1 MNAKLSFML
10 DVRRLRVLH
19 AVSAYGS
26 VTAAAAALGY
36 SAPAV
41 SQQLAALEREVGMRL
56 TERAG
61 RGLELTPA
69 ALILVG
75 HTDALL
81 ARLDAAE
88 ADLAGLRDQI
98 AGRVALAAFPSAA
111 ASLVPAAWAALAA
124 SAPQVRLE
132 LTEMEP
138 EESLPAVLRGETD
151 VAVAHE
157 YDLLPRPLD
166 PLFERRELLDDPVG
180 SRRPGRSPAGR
191 RARVPLSA
199 LAGQPFLAPREGTS
213 CAEMIQ
219 RACARAGFVPR
230 VVARA
235 TDFAVLLSLVAAD
248 AGVTLVPGLAARRL
262 PPGVRLVPPAEP
274 VTRRVFTVSRRGGDR
289 KPAVRVVLDALSA
302 AGSYVV
308 DIPSKEPSSVGD
320 RGGNGRHRSWRRA
333 VPATFRPDMTP
344 IVAPRASA
352 AIPPMITEA
361 ITAAEPVVINQG
373 NRGSMAPT
381 ENDRNDETAAR
392 QAEPGASG
400 STPSSRRAWVSRAI
414 SGLADRMLAMVS
426 ASSADRP

>member
-1 MNAKLSFML
+1 M
-10 DVRRLRVLH
+10 RRLRVLH

-61 RGLELTPA
+61 RGVSLTPA
-69 ALILVG
+69 ALILVA

-81 ARLDAAE
+81 ARLEAAE
-88 ADLAGLRDQI
+88 ADLAALRDQI

-111 ASLVPAAWAALAA
+111 ASLVPAAWAALAG
-124 SAPQVRLE
+124 SAPQLRLD

-151 VAVAHE
+151 VAIAHE

-166 PLFERRELLDDPVG
+166 PLFERRELLADPVVLAV
-180 SRRPGRSPAGR
+180 PASHPL
-191 RARVPLSA
+191 AAESAIPLSD
-199 LAGQPFLAPREGTS
+199 LAGQPFLAPREATS

-235 TDFAVLLSLVAAD
+235 TDFQVLLSLVAAG
-248 AGVTLVPGLAARRL
+248 AGVTLVPGLAARWL

-289 KPAVRVVLDALSA
+289 KPAVRVVLDALTDA
-302 AGSYVV
+302 
-308 DIPSKEPSSVGD
+308 
-320 RGGNGRHRSWRRA
+320 
-333 VPATFRPDMTP
+333 
-344 IVAPRASA
+344 
-352 AIPPMITEA
+352 
-361 ITAAEPVVINQG
+361 
-373 NRGSMAPT
+373 
-381 ENDRNDETAAR
+381 AAR
-392 QAEPGASG
+392 PGGEP
-400 STPSSRRAWVSRAI
+400 
-414 SGLADRMLAMVS
+414 LAA
-426 ASSADRP
+426 

>member
-1 MNAKLSFML
+1 ML

-19 AVSAYGS
+19 AVSGYGS

-69 ALILVG
+69 AQILVA

-81 ARLDAAE
+81 SRLDAAE
-88 ADLAGLRDQI
+88 ADLAALRDQV

-124 SAPQVRLE
+124 AAPQVRLE

-166 PLFERRELLDDPVG
+166 PLFERRDLLTDPVLMAV
-180 SRRPGRSPAGR
+180 PANHPLAAG
-191 RARVPLSA
+191 AEVPPAPVPPASVPPASVPLNA
-199 LAGQPFLAPREGTS
+199 LAGEPFLAPREATS

-219 RACARAGFVPR
+219 RACARAGFAPG

-235 TDFAVLLSLVAAD
+235 TDFGVLLSLVAAG
-248 AGVTLVPGLAARRL
+248 AGVTLVPSLAARRP
-262 PPGVRLVPPAEP
+262 PPGVRLLRPAEP
-274 VTRRVFTVSRRGGDR
+274 VTRRLFTVSRRGGDR
-289 KPAVRVVLDALSA
+289 KPAVRVVLDALTAAA
-302 AGSYVV
+302 AGL
-308 DIPSKEPSSVGD
+308 
-320 RGGNGRHRSWRRA
+320 
-333 VPATFRPDMTP
+333 PA
-344 IVAPRASA
+344 APA
-352 AIPPMITEA
+352 AA
-361 ITAAEPVVINQG
+361 
-373 NRGSMAPT
+373 
-381 ENDRNDETAAR
+381 
-392 QAEPGASG
+392 
-400 STPSSRRAWVSRAI
+400 
-414 SGLADRMLAMVS
+414 
-426 ASSADRP
+426 

>member
-1 MNAKLSFML
+1 MTDKLCFML

-61 RGLELTPA
+61 RGVELTPA
-69 ALILVG
+69 AHILVG

-88 ADLAGLRDQI
+88 ADLAALRDQI

-111 ASLVPAAWAALAA
+111 ASLVPAAWAALAD
-124 SAPQVRLE
+124 SAPQVRLD

-138 EESLPAVLRGETD
+138 EESLPAVLRNETD

-166 PLFERRELLDDPVG
+166 PLFERRDLLDDPVVLAI
-180 SRRPGRSPAGR
+180 PADSALSL
-191 RARVPLSA
+191 ARLGPVPLA
-199 LAGQPFLAPREGTS
+199 TLAGQPFLAPRQGTS

-235 TDFAVLLSLVAAD
+235 SDFQVLLSLVAAG
-248 AGVTLVPGLAARRL
+248 AGVTLVPGLAARWL
-262 PPGVRLVPPAEP
+262 PPRVRLVPPADP

-289 KPAVRVVLDALSA
+289 KPAVRVVLDALSDAAVSAA
-302 AGSYVV
+302 AG
-308 DIPSKEPSSVGD
+308 
-320 RGGNGRHRSWRRA
+320 
-333 VPATFRPDMTP
+333 PA
-344 IVAPRASA
+344 A
-352 AIPPMITEA
+352 AIP
-361 ITAAEPVVINQG
+361 EP
-373 NRGSMAPT
+373 
-381 ENDRNDETAAR
+381 E
-392 QAEPGASG
+392 
-400 STPSSRRAWVSRAI
+400 SRRA
-414 SGLADRMLAMVS
+414 G
-426 ASSADRP
+426 

>member
-1 MNAKLSFML
+1 MTDKLCFML

-61 RGLELTPA
+61 RGVELTPA
-69 ALILVG
+69 AHILVG

-81 ARLDAAE
+81 ARLDNAE
-88 ADLAGLRDQI
+88 ADLAALRDQI

-111 ASLVPAAWAALAA
+111 ASLVPAAWAALAD
-124 SAPQVRLE
+124 SAPQVRLD

-138 EESLPAVLRGETD
+138 EESLPAVLRNETD

-166 PLFERRELLDDPVG
+166 PLFERRDLLDDPVVLAIPADSALSLADG
-180 SRRPGRSPAGR
+180 ALSLADGALSPAGV
-191 RARVPLSA
+191 ALSPACVGPVPLA
-199 LAGQPFLAPREGTS
+199 TLAGQPFLAPRPGTS

-235 TDFAVLLSLVAAD
+235 SDFQVLLSLVAAG
-248 AGVTLVPGLAARRL
+248 AGVTLVPRLAARWL
-262 PPGVRLVPPAEP
+262 PPRVRLVPPAEP
-274 VTRRVFTVSRRGGDR
+274 VTRRVFAVSRRGGDR

-302 AGSYVV
+302 A
-308 DIPSKEPSSVGD
+308 
-320 RGGNGRHRSWRRA
+320 A
-333 VPATFRPDMTP
+333 L
-344 IVAPRASA
+344 SA
-352 AIPPMITEA
+352 AATP
-361 ITAAEPVVINQG
+361 
-373 NRGSMAPT
+373 
-381 ENDRNDETAAR
+381 
-392 QAEPGASG
+392 EPG
-400 STPSSRRAWVSRAI
+400 SRRA
-414 SGLADRMLAMVS
+414 G
-426 ASSADRP
+426 

>member
-1 MNAKLSFML
+1 ML

-19 AVSAYGS
+19 TVSAYGS
-26 VTAAAAALGY
+26 VTAAAAAFGY

-81 ARLDAAE
+81 AQLGEAE
-88 ADLAGLRDQI
+88 ADLAALRDQV

-111 ASLVPAAWAALAA
+111 ASFVSAAWAALAG
-124 SAPQVRLE
+124 SAPQVRLD

-166 PLFERRELLDDPVG
+166 PLFERRELLSDPVLVAV
-180 SRRPGRSPAGR
+180 PAGHQL
-191 RARVPLSA
+191 ATDDTVPLSS

-235 TDFAVLLSLVAAD
+235 TDFAVLLNLVAAG
-248 AGVTLVPGLAARRL
+248 AGVTLVPALAARQL
-262 PPGVRLVPPAEP
+262 PPRVRLVSPAEP
-274 VTRRVFTVSRRGGDR
+274 VTRQVFTVSRRGGDR
-289 KPAVRVVLDALSA
+289 KPAVRVVLDALA
-302 AGSYVV
+302 A
-308 DIPSKEPSSVGD
+308 
-320 RGGNGRHRSWRRA
+320 
-333 VPATFRPDMTP
+333 
-344 IVAPRASA
+344 A
-352 AIPPMITEA
+352 AA
-361 ITAAEPVVINQG
+361 LAA
-373 NRGSMAPT
+373 
-381 ENDRNDETAAR
+381 
-392 QAEPGASG
+392 
-400 STPSSRRAWVSRAI
+400 
-414 SGLADRMLAMVS
+414 
-426 ASSADRP
+426 

>member
-1 MNAKLSFML
+1 MCFML

-61 RGLELTPA
+61 RGVELTPA
-69 ALILVG
+69 AHILVG

-88 ADLAGLRDQI
+88 ADLAALRDQI
-98 AGRVALAAFPSAA
+98 AGRVTLAAFPSAA
-111 ASLVPAAWAALAA
+111 AGLVPAAWAALAG
-124 SAPQVRLE
+124 SAPQVRLD

-166 PLFERRELLDDPVG
+166 PLFERRELLDDPVVLAI
-180 SRRPGRSPAGR
+180 PADYPADGP
-191 RARVPLSA
+191 VPLA
-199 LAGQPFLAPREGTS
+199 ELAGQPFLAPRQATS

-235 TDFAVLLSLVAAD
+235 SDFQVLLSLVAVG
-248 AGVTLVPGLAARRL
+248 AGVTLVPGLAARWL
-262 PPGVRLVPPAEP
+262 PPRVRLVPPADP

-289 KPAVRVVLDALSA
+289 KPAVRVVLDALSEA
-302 AGSYVV
+302 AT
-308 DIPSKEPSSVGD
+308 PEP
-320 RGGNGRHRSWRRA
+320 
-333 VPATFRPDMTP
+333 
-344 IVAPRASA
+344 
-352 AIPPMITEA
+352 E
-361 ITAAEPVVINQG
+361 
-373 NRGSMAPT
+373 
-381 ENDRNDETAAR
+381 
-392 QAEPGASG
+392 
-400 STPSSRRAWVSRAI
+400 SRRA
-414 SGLADRMLAMVS
+414 G
-426 ASSADRP
+426 

>member
-1 MNAKLSFML
+1 MTDKLCFML

-61 RGLELTPA
+61 RGVELTPA
-69 ALILVG
+69 AHILVG

-88 ADLAGLRDQI
+88 ADLAALRDQI
-98 AGRVALAAFPSAA
+98 AGRVTLAAFPSAA
-111 ASLVPAAWAALAA
+111 ASLVPAAWAALAD
-124 SAPQVRLE
+124 SAPQVRLD

-138 EESLPAVLRGETD
+138 EESLPAVLRGEAD

-166 PLFERRELLDDPVG
+166 PLFERRELLDDPVVLAI
-180 SRRPGRSPAGR
+180 PADYPADGP
-191 RARVPLSA
+191 VPLAS
-199 LAGQPFLAPREGTS
+199 LAGQPFLAPRQATS

-235 TDFAVLLSLVAAD
+235 SDFQVLLSLVAAG
-248 AGVTLVPGLAARRL
+248 AGVTLVPGLAARWL
-262 PPGVRLVPPAEP
+262 PPRVRLVPPADP
-274 VTRRVFTVSRRGGDR
+274 VTRRV
-289 KPAVRVVLDALSA
+289 
-302 AGSYVV
+302 
-308 DIPSKEPSSVGD
+308 
-320 RGGNGRHRSWRRA
+320 
-333 VPATFRPDMTP
+333 
-344 IVAPRASA
+344 
-352 AIPPMITEA
+352 
-361 ITAAEPVVINQG
+361 
-373 NRGSMAPT
+373 
-381 ENDRNDETAAR
+381 
-392 QAEPGASG
+392 
-400 STPSSRRAWVSRAI
+400 
-414 SGLADRMLAMVS
+414 
-426 ASSADRP
+426 

>member
-61 RGLELTPA
+61 RGLQLTPA

-88 ADLAGLRDQI
+88 ADLAALRDQI

-111 ASLVPAAWAALAA
+111 AGLVPAAWAALAG
-124 SAPQVRLE
+124 SAPQVRLD

-151 VAVAHE
+151 VAIAHE

-166 PLFERRELLDDPVG
+166 PLFERRELLADPVVLAV
-180 SRRPGRSPAGR
+180 PASHPL
-191 RARVPLSA
+191 AAESAIPLSD
-199 LAGQPFLAPREGTS
+199 LAGQPFLAPREATS

-235 TDFAVLLSLVAAD
+235 TDFQVLLSLVAAG
-248 AGVTLVPGLAARRL
+248 AGVTLVPGLAARWL

-289 KPAVRVVLDALSA
+289 KPAVRVVLDALTDA
-302 AGSYVV
+302 
-308 DIPSKEPSSVGD
+308 
-320 RGGNGRHRSWRRA
+320 
-333 VPATFRPDMTP
+333 
-344 IVAPRASA
+344 
-352 AIPPMITEA
+352 
-361 ITAAEPVVINQG
+361 
-373 NRGSMAPT
+373 
-381 ENDRNDETAAR
+381 AAR
-392 QAEPGASG
+392 PGGEP
-400 STPSSRRAWVSRAI
+400 
-414 SGLADRMLAMVS
+414 LAA
-426 ASSADRP
+426 

>member
-1 MNAKLSFML
+1 ML

-88 ADLAGLRDQI
+88 ADLAALRDQA
-98 AGRVALAAFPSAA
+98 AGRVAVAAFPSAA
-111 ASLVPAAWAALAA
+111 ASFVPAAWAALAG
-124 SAPQVRLE
+124 SAPQVRLD

-166 PLFERRELLDDPVG
+166 PLFERRELLSDPVLVAVPEAHPLAASDG
-180 SRRPGRSPAGR
+180 M
-191 RARVPLSA
+191 VPLTA
-199 LAGQPFLAPREGTS
+199 LAGLPFLAPRDTTS

-235 TDFAVLLSLVAAD
+235 CDFAVLLSLVAAG
-248 AGVTLVPGLAARRL
+248 AGVTLVPALGTRL
-262 PPGVRLVPPAEP
+262 PPGAHLSGVRLLRPADA
-274 VTRRVFTVSRRGGDR
+274 VTRQVFTVSRRAADR
-289 KPAVRVVLDALSA
+289 KPAVRVVLDALTA
-302 AGSYVV
+302 AAA
-308 DIPSKEPSSVGD
+308 DL
-320 RGGNGRHRSWRRA
+320 A
-333 VPATFRPDMTP
+333 PATA
-344 IVAPRASA
+344 V
-352 AIPPMITEA
+352 
-361 ITAAEPVVINQG
+361 
-373 NRGSMAPT
+373 
-381 ENDRNDETAAR
+381 
-392 QAEPGASG
+392 
-400 STPSSRRAWVSRAI
+400 
-414 SGLADRMLAMVS
+414 
-426 ASSADRP
+426 

>member
-81 ARLDAAE
+81 ARLETAE
-88 ADLAGLRDQI
+88 SDLAALRDQV
-98 AGRVALAAFPSAA
+98 AGRVSLTAFPSAA
-111 ASLVPAAWAALAA
+111 ASFVCSAWAALAG
-124 SAPQVRLE
+124 SAPQVRLD

-138 EESLPAVLRGETD
+138 EESLPAVLRGEAD

-166 PLFERRELLDDPVG
+166 PLFERRELLSDPVLVAV
-180 SRRPGRSPAGR
+180 PADHPLVAGGT
-191 RARVPLSA
+191 AVPLSA
-199 LAGQPFLAPREGTS
+199 GGTAVPLSASGAAVPLGALAGLPFLAPRDTTS

-235 TDFAVLLSLVAAD
+235 TDFGVLLSLVAAG
-248 AGVTLVPGLAARRL
+248 AGVTLVPELAARRL
-262 PPGVRLVPPAEP
+262 PPEVRLLWPAEP
-274 VTRRVFTVSRRGGDR
+274 VTRQIFTVSRRSGDR
-289 KPAVRVVLDALSA
+289 KPAVRVVLDALA
-302 AGSYVV
+302 AEAAR
-308 DIPSKEPSSVGD
+308 P
-320 RGGNGRHRSWRRA
+320 
-333 VPATFRPDMTP
+333 PAD
-344 IVAPRASA
+344 A
-352 AIPPMITEA
+352 A
-361 ITAAEPVVINQG
+361 TAA
-373 NRGSMAPT
+373 
-381 ENDRNDETAAR
+381 
-392 QAEPGASG
+392 
-400 STPSSRRAWVSRAI
+400 
-414 SGLADRMLAMVS
+414 
-426 ASSADRP
+426 

>member
-1 MNAKLSFML
+1 MTDKLCFML

-61 RGLELTPA
+61 RGVELTPA
-69 ALILVG
+69 AHILVG

-88 ADLAGLRDQI
+88 ADLAALRDQI

-111 ASLVPAAWAALAA
+111 ASLVPAAWAALAD
-124 SAPQVRLE
+124 SAPQVRLD

-166 PLFERRELLDDPVG
+166 PLFERRELLDDPVVLAI
-180 SRRPGRSPAGR
+180 PADSALSLAGLGP
-191 RARVPLSA
+191 VPLA
-199 LAGQPFLAPREGTS
+199 ELAGQPFLAPRQATS

-235 TDFAVLLSLVAAD
+235 SDFQVLLSLVAAG
-248 AGVTLVPGLAARRL
+248 AGVTLVPGLAARWL
-262 PPGVRLVPPAEP
+262 PPRVRLVPPADP

-289 KPAVRVVLDALSA
+289 KPAVRVVLDALSDAAESAA
-302 AGSYVV
+302 AGPPRLHLSQ
-308 DIPSKEPSSVGD
+308 
-320 RGGNGRHRSWRRA
+320 NLA
-333 VPATFRPDMTP
+333 VR
-344 IVAPRASA
+344 
-352 AIPPMITEA
+352 
-361 ITAAEPVVINQG
+361 
-373 NRGSMAPT
+373 
-381 ENDRNDETAAR
+381 DE
-392 QAEPGASG
+392 EPG
-400 STPSSRRAWVSRAI
+400 V
-414 SGLADRMLAMVS
+414 LAV
-426 ASSADRP
+426 RPAQPALGQPR

>member
-81 ARLDAAE
+81 ARLEAAE
-88 ADLAGLRDQI
+88 ADLGALRDQI

-111 ASLVPAAWAALAA
+111 AGLVPTVWAALAG
-124 SAPQVRLE
+124 SAPEVRLD

-166 PLFERRELLDDPVG
+166 PLFERRELLDDQVWLAVPEDYPMDG
-180 SRRPGRSPAGR
+180 P
-191 RARVPLSA
+191 VPLSS
-199 LAGQPFLAPREGTS
+199 LAGQPFLAPREATS

-235 TDFAVLLSLVAAD
+235 TDFAVLLSLVAAG
-248 AGVTLVPGLAARRL
+248 AGVTLVPALAARRL
-262 PPGVRLVPPAEP
+262 PPRVRLVPPAEP

-302 AGSYVV
+302 A
-308 DIPSKEPSSVGD
+308 
-320 RGGNGRHRSWRRA
+320 
-333 VPATFRPDMTP
+333 
-344 IVAPRASA
+344 A
-352 AIPPMITEA
+352 A
-361 ITAAEPVVINQG
+361 
-373 NRGSMAPT
+373 
-381 ENDRNDETAAR
+381 
-392 QAEPGASG
+392 
-400 STPSSRRAWVSRAI
+400 
-414 SGLADRMLAMVS
+414 
-426 ASSADRP
+426 

>member
-1 MNAKLSFML
+1 MTDKLCFML

-61 RGLELTPA
+61 RGVELTPA
-69 ALILVG
+69 AHILVG

-88 ADLAGLRDQI
+88 ADLAALRDQI
-98 AGRVALAAFPSAA
+98 TGRVALAAFPSAA
-111 ASLVPAAWAALAA
+111 ASLVPAAWAALAD
-124 SAPQVRLE
+124 SAPQVRLD

-166 PLFERRELLDDPVG
+166 PLFERRELLDDPVVLAIPADSAL
-180 SRRPGRSPAGR
+180 SRASLGP
-191 RARVPLSA
+191 VPLA
-199 LAGQPFLAPREGTS
+199 ELASQPFLAPRQATS

-235 TDFAVLLSLVAAD
+235 SDFQVLLSLVAAG
-248 AGVTLVPGLAARRL
+248 AGVTLVPGLATRWL
-262 PPGVRLVPPAEP
+262 PPRVRLVPPADP
-274 VTRRVFTVSRRGGDR
+274 VIRRVFTVSRRGGDR

-302 AGSYVV
+302 AAG
-308 DIPSKEPSSVGD
+308 PAAATPEP
-320 RGGNGRHRSWRRA
+320 
-333 VPATFRPDMTP
+333 
-344 IVAPRASA
+344 
-352 AIPPMITEA
+352 E
-361 ITAAEPVVINQG
+361 
-373 NRGSMAPT
+373 
-381 ENDRNDETAAR
+381 
-392 QAEPGASG
+392 
-400 STPSSRRAWVSRAI
+400 SRRA
-414 SGLADRMLAMVS
+414 G
-426 ASSADRP
+426 